1 MTSNILIAI
10 KNLIENP
17 VVTLT
22 AHYSGKN
29 RVNGIGNALEVYIK
43 DLFAN
48 TFLYEDEYSKLD
60 AYNKTFSYTGNQNN
74 PPDIILKNGDAIE
87 VKKLQGNTN
96 ALPLNS
102 SYPKNKLYSKSKMIT
117 SKCKNCENWDE
128 KDIKNKNF
136 EADSDTIILE
146 LENGNIIKLWNSE
159 WGGVSVIKEGII
171 RTDGDYA
178 KLADRKQ

>member
-1 MTSNILIAI
+1 MTIFALRNEGGYEEYAYDITSYMKKIF
-10 KNLIENP
+10 
-17 VVTLT
+17 
-22 AHYSGKN
+22 
-29 RVNGIGNALEVYIK
+29 IG
-43 DLFAN
+43 
-48 TFLYEDEYSKLD
+48 
-60 AYNKTFSYTGNQNN
+60 
-74 PPDIILKNGDAIE
+74 
-87 VKKLQGNTN
+87 VKKAYLCFYADNIKQ
-96 ALPLNS
+96 AR
-102 SYPKNKLYSKSKMIT
+102 YIAKEY
-117 SKCKNCENWDE
+117 WDE